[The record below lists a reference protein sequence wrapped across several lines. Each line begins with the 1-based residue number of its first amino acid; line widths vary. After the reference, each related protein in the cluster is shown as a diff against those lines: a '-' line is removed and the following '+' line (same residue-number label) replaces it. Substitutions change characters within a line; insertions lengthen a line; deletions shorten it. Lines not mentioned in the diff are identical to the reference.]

1 MTLLHLLISALLIL
15 LWHLQI
21 GYAAA
26 WLGVSAPTFWVWQK
40 CLFVLGG
47 LIMPLTIYPASLG
60 AIARASPFAAMLFAP
75 GSLMLNDRPAH
86 AARTLALQLA
96 WLALSALTA
105 VAVGRGALRRFTEHG
120 I

>member
-1 MTLLHLLISALLIL
+1 LILSAALAMLLVL

-21 GYAAA
+21 GFAAA
-26 WLGVSAPTFWVWQK
+26 WLGASAPTFWIWQK
-40 CLFVLGG
+40 CLFVFGG

-75 GSLMLNDRPAH
+75 GSLMLDD
-86 AARTLALQLA
+86 AADGAASTIALQVG
-96 WLALSALTA
+96 WLAISLLAA
-105 VAVGRGALRRFTEHG
+105 VAVERAALRRFLERG